1 MIRNNYD
8 QQTRKEK
15 TMNELNE
22 LLNGNVRE
30 SIEDTFSDY
39 YIPDNERELVS
50 YEEEL
55 VFE

>member
-1 MIRNNYD
+1 
-8 QQTRKEK
+8 
-15 TMNELNE
+15 MNELNE